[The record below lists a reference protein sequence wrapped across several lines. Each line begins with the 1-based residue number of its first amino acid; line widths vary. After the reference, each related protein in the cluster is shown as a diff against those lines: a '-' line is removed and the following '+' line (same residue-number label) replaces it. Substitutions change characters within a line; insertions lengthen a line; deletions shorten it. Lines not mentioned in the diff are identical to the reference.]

1 MYSLFSPDFKLPEDG
16 FIHLAPLGEFRRR
29 VVMPDGAVR
38 DITQVVDAAAVE
50 AMAADLANRA
60 SLKDWPGILLDAD
73 HGANKP
79 DGSSRAFGWITSAQ
93 ARPDGLWGKVRWTKT
108 GADAVAGGE
117 FRFVSPTWRLGI
129 ELQEIAPDRFRPV
142 ALWRCSVTN
151 DAWFVER
158 GPGMVPIAARA
169 AVDAPAAACLAHSDL
184 PSRTGDTC
192 VASIQPKD
200 PQPMNKLLSALGLKP
215 DATEDQA
222 LAALNTII
230 ANRASAAVTAAADSS
245 AAIVAAEAQA
255 DKDLLEFRAFV
266 EKLPDAERQALRAG
280 LVANRAAVRAS
291 LVLAARAADP
301 IDPAQAQV
309 PHRAAAA
316 NAPVTAESAKAE
328 FAKDADLQ
336 AEFRSVGGEEA
347 YVAYRLATVNREE
360 AAAAE

>member
-1 MYSLFSPDFKLPEDG
+1 MKSLFSPDFKLPEDG

-93 ARPDGLWGKVRWTKT
+93 ARPDGLWGKVRWTKV

-142 ALWRCSVTN
+142 SLWRCSVTN

-169 AVDAPAAACLAHSDL
+169 AVDAPAAACLAHSSL

-192 VASIQPKD
+192 VASPQPKD

-230 ANRASAAVTAAADSS
+230 ANRAAETGAQQAAA
-245 AAIVAAEAQA
+245 AAAEAQA

-336 AEFRSVGGEEA
+336 AEFRAVGGEDA
-347 YVAYRLATVNREE
+347 YVAYRLATANHEE
-360 AAAAE
+360 AAAAQ